1 MSTMT
6 ESGNIKI
13 ALIGGGGL
21 RTPLLIFGIQESAHI
36 LGPAELAL
44 YDPDADRVRIM
55 AELGRALV
63 AREEGSLR
71 IRIASSAQD
80 AIADASFVLNSIRV
94 GGIGSRAL
102 DEKTAVDHGYPG
114 QETTGPGG
122 VAMALRTIPAA
133 LAYARLV
140 EQLSPDAWLINFTNP
155 AGLITQA
162 ISQATG
168 TRVVGICDTPDE
180 LFHRIA
186 TALHASAERVRCD
199 YLGLNHLGWVRRVY
213 LDGKDVTTA
222 LLEDDSVLDQLYPG
236 SLFDH
241 ELLRCLQLLPT
252 EYLYFYYSRRRALAN
267 QCAVGTTRGE
277 EVARLNERLL
287 SALEKHLQSGNSA
300 EALTVYTAYLNQ
312 RSNSYMKLEADR
324 GSAFQDDGCLG
335 QDPFRSATGYHRIA
349 LNVMKAL
356 CGLQPQR
363 IVVNVPNQGA
373 ITDIVDPDIVEVP
386 CTISRNSIQPE
397 ACGRLPEAVR
407 GLVLAVKAYEHT
419 VTAAAVSGSAALARK
434 AMLLYPAIGEWEPSK
449 DLLEDMID
457 HNPSLEYL
465 NNPGRNRVAT

>member
-1 MSTMT
+1 MT
-6 ESGNIKI
+6 DSSNIKI
-13 ALIGGGGL
+13 ALIGGGGV

-36 LGPAELAL
+36 LRPGELTL

-63 AREEGSLR
+63 AREGGNLR
-71 IRIASSAQD
+71 IRIAPSAED

-94 GGIGSRAL
+94 GGISSRAL

-133 LAYARLV
+133 LEYARLV
-140 EQLSPDAWLINFTNP
+140 EQRSPDAWLINFTNP

-186 TALHASAERVRCD
+186 TALKASASRVRCD
-199 YLGLNHLGWVRRVY
+199 YVGLNHLGWVRHVY
-213 LDGKDVTTA
+213 LDGKDVTAA
-222 LLEDDSVLDQLYPG
+222 LLEDDDALDQLYPG
-236 SLFDH
+236 GLFDH

-267 QCAVGTTRGE
+267 QRAVGTTRGE

-287 SALEKHLQSGNSA
+287 SALEKHLQSGSTND
-300 EALTVYTAYLNQ
+300 ALSVYTVYLNQ

-324 GSAFQDDGCLG
+324 GSAFEDDIRPG

-349 LNVMKAL
+349 LSVMKAL
-356 CGLQPQR
+356 RGPEPER
-363 IVVNVPNQGA
+363 IIVNVPNHGA
-373 ITDIVDPDIVEVP
+373 VTDIADTDIVEVP
-386 CTISRNSIQPE
+386 STISRNSIQPE

-407 GLVLAVKAYEHT
+407 GLVLAVKAYEHA

-449 DLLEDMID
+449 DLLEDLIER
-457 HNPSLEYL
+457 NPSLNYL
-465 NNPGRNRVAT
+465 RFEEPRRNFKIES